1 MGSGCGF
8 VRKHH
13 EGRPRERL
21 WGWRWGV
28 GGVGDGRGCGCRSGG
43 GGGGM
48 TGAAGVVRDARRRW
62 PAGLVKAVRGKQSTV
77 GCGSRRGT
85 SSSRNRSGGEGVSG
99 WGFSSGKRA
108 WEGSAW
114 EGSACE
120 GTHVAYAISLERVS
134 YLRGCEARAGPETG
148 NQRMPQTVRRPSPHA
163 HMPPALRQLSTVER
177 YVRWSQSP
185 SEM

>member
-1 MGSGCGF
+1 MEVGCG
-8 VRKHH
+8 
-13 EGRPRERL
+13 
-21 WGWRWGV
+21 
-28 GGVGDGRGCGCRSGG
+28 GCGRRPWLWLSFRGG
-43 GGGGM
+43 GGGI